1 VVILY
6 DVELLLTLLIGGAIG
21 VLVTVA
27 HYERAAH
34 RRQAYEQE
42 VAEGREIYAALAMF
56 RRIKPVHPSDDEEER
71 RKAERLLG
79 APSGGAAGD
88 GTPGRPLHLQSRR
101 LGLC

>member
-42 VAEGREIYAALAMF
+42 IAEGREIYAALAMF
-56 RRIKPVHPSDDEEER
+56 RRIKPVHPSDEEGR

-88 GTPGRPLHLQSRR
+88 GTP
-101 LGLC
+101 

>member
-1 VVILY
+1 MVILY

-56 RRIKPVHPSDDEEER
+56 RRIKPVHPSDEEGR

-88 GTPGRPLHLQSRR
+88 GTP
-101 LGLC
+101 

>member
-1 VVILY
+1 MVILY

-42 VAEGREIYAALAMF
+42 IAEGREIYAALAMF
-56 RRIKPVHPSDDEEER
+56 RRIKPVHPSDEEGR

-88 GTPGRPLHLQSRR
+88 GTP
-101 LGLC
+101 